1 MGISTHI
8 LDTTTGSPA
17 AGVPIAL
24 ALWKRG
30 AWEALNAATTD
41 ADGRVKHLLP
51 ETLALEQELYRVR
64 FDTAHY
70 YEAKQLVGLYPYVDV
85 VFEVRPGQAH
95 FHIPLLLTANGYT
108 TYRGS

>member
-8 LDTTTGSPA
+8 LDTA
-17 AGVPIAL
+17 AGAPAVDVPIAL
-24 ALWKRG
+24 AR
-30 AWEALNAATTD
+30 WEAEDWTPLHAASTD

-51 ETLALEQELYRVR
+51 AEMALEPGLYRVR
-64 FDTAHY
+64 FETARY
-70 YEAKQLVGLYPYVDV
+70 YEAKQLTGLYPYVDV
-85 VFEVRPGQAH
+85 VFEARAEQAH